1 MATHERLELE
11 LIVEWYDEENEKAS
25 DKARN
30 ADECQ
35 EMEIVRLN
43 FTEISFPHIHQP
55 HEDKRTQKAFKFR
68 IDKELRGLIKRSR
81 LSIENF

>member
-1 MATHERLELE
+1 MATHERLEL
-11 LIVEWYDEENEKAS
+11 IVKWNDEENEKAS

-30 ADECQ
+30 VVDECQ

-55 HEDKRTQKAFKFR
+55 HGDERTQKG
-68 IDKELRGLIKRSR
+68 I
-81 LSIENF
+81 